1 MVGIVNE
8 IGLALIILLYLSIGA
23 TYINSSDR
31 SKRQYRRISSSG
43 FGRGRGDA
51 ANRMRIY
58 IARTSRSTRNFPFC
72 RQSLIDLA
80 ASRNSLR
87 RCHVICA

>member
-8 IGLALIILLYLSIGA
+8 IGLAMIILLHLSIGT
-23 TYINSSDR
+23 TYIDSSDR

-58 IARTSRSTRNFPFC
+58 IARTSRSYQEFPILQTIF
-72 RQSLIDLA
+72 
-80 ASRNSLR
+80 N
-87 RCHVICA
+87 